1 MASCTPAACSAIQSL
16 GVLLGVVG
24 LALGFVIAGGWGGRF
39 TVHRNL
45 GLAATILGLAQ
56 VGVRGGACAAA
67 QCCHHCRAHQCATS
81 HAECACL

>member
-1 MASCTPAACSAIQSL
+1 
-16 GVLLGVVG
+16 VLLGVVG

-56 VGVRGGACAAA
+56 VGVRGGACWAAS
-67 QCCHHCRAHQCATS
+67 ATVIS
-81 HAECACL
+81 VP